1 MVTFITSV
9 RHPLNATSFQRVE
22 ALLDRSLRSVS
33 AQTDPEIRVIVVCN
47 QRPNVRVADSRI
59 EYHIVD
65 FPPPSEARR
74 ASIPEEMAR
83 VDKGT
88 KQIVGFLAAR
98 AFRPEYVVF
107 FDCDDL
113 VSRELAAFAAAR
125 PGRAGWYVNLG
136 YTLDLANHHVQRR
149 AGMVRY
155 CGTALVLNTRLL
167 TELTGVGPPLTRE
180 SSQDDIRARVTPTIV
195 TRIFGDHPFVP
206 GFFAACGHALE
217 PLPFAASV
225 WVLGTGEN
233 LVGVRKRAVGLPAT
247 RSFYE
252 TFGIE
257 PPDASADPVSWTA
270 ITRERLSY
278 LRSQLGFMKFRLS
291 GFQQP
296 PTVE

>member
-33 AQTDPEIRVIVVCN
+33 AQTDPDIRVIVVCN
-47 QRPNVRVADSRI
+47 QRPNVRVSDSRI
-59 EYHIVD
+59 DYHIVD

-74 ASIPEEMAR
+74 ASIPEELAR

-113 VSRELAAFAAAR
+113 VNRELAAFVAAR
-125 PGRAGWYVNLG
+125 PGRAGWYVNTG
-136 YTLDLANHHVQRR
+136 YALDMANGHVQRR

-155 CGTALVLNTRLL
+155 CGTALVLNAARLA
-167 TELTGVGPPLTRE
+167 ELTGVGTPLTPR
-180 SSQDDIRARVTPTIV
+180 SSQDEIRAHVAPVII

-206 GFFAACGHALE
+206 GFFAAHGHALAS
-217 PLPFAASV
+217 LPFAASA

-233 LVGVRKRAVGLPAT
+233 LVGVRKRDVGLPAT
-247 RSFYE
+247 ARFYE
-252 TFGIE
+252 AFGIE

-270 ITRERLSY
+270 IMRERWSY
-278 LRSQLGFMKFRLS
+278 LRSQFGFAKFLVS
-291 GFQQP
+291 GFRP
-296 PTVE
+296 PPAE